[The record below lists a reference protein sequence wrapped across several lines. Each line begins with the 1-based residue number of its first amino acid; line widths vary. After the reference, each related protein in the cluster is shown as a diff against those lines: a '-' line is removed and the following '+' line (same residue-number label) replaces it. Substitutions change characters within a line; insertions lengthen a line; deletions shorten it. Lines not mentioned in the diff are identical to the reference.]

1 MPFKAGDISCS
12 NGEGISKILSPFC
25 IRTDYLICRMNRL
38 ILLFLA
44 SSLVFSCRFFDK
56 KEKTN
61 PEEEL
66 LKMMDADRSF
76 SVLSESKGMKQA
88 FLEYLDSNG
97 VLLRPNHL
105 PMLGAEAIDFLITQN
120 DSNYVLKWEPKGGQV
135 ALSGELGFTYGVYA
149 LRPADK
155 DTLMYGNYVSIW
167 KKQSDGSWKYI
178 LDSGNEGIGNE

>member
-1 MPFKAGDISCS
+1 
-12 NGEGISKILSPFC
+12 
-25 IRTDYLICRMNRL
+25 MNRL

-61 PEEEL
+61 PEE
-66 LKMMDADRSF
+66 
-76 SVLSESKGMKQA
+76 
-88 FLEYLDSNG
+88 
-97 VLLRPNHL
+97 
-105 PMLGAEAIDFLITQN
+105 TQN